1 MKKIL
6 ILLVLVATSLLA
18 QAQTRQLKVYLHSGV
33 VDTLRMSS
41 GSTIAHSRLNLQ
53 GERQDD
59 YVTMIVTIGDSIRK
73 YAIADLDSLVL
84 PNGQRIIFRGS
95 QVVQPVL
102 ARAVGD
108 VTPDDVGDLTGQV
121 IRQGMH
127 RTSFS
132 GTFPGSDIVTF
143 YWTEN
148 DRIRLDV
155 GDEARAED
163 LSADKTEATFI
174 FDGAELESGS
184 YVVYY
189 PDKIVTIA
197 TEQTQTGANNS
208 DHIGDAGDC
217 GTALAELQD
226 DGTYGFTLKH
236 QASYLCFLPH
246 IDRMP
251 SVRISKIVLSS
262 SSAIAGD
269 YQMSR
274 AGLYNGTNT
283 SQTITLNL
291 NPQREKDFVIGHS
304 LNTVQDTCAAYMV
317 IAPQS
322 ASCNFTVT
330 YYLTDTLS
338 RITTTYQQSFSLQP
352 VANTVYPINSN
363 IPDDLFAVVDM
374 GLSTKW
380 SHANLSATEP
390 SQAGD
395 TYTFVGKNDPALTS
409 TVVTQWA
416 TPTNLQM
423 QELIDGC
430 TWEPFVY
437 NGVNG
442 YLVTAKNP
450 GYDGVCHR
458 LFLPNGTYW
467 TSGVTSPD
475 STSRYSMTASGSPA
489 LAATAVTSQLAIRPV
504 EVLYVDM
511 GLPGHTMWATH
522 NIGATTPSM
531 RGDCYAWGETETK
544 NIYSQNTYDPL
555 GNGTGA
561 YDNLDTNI
569 AGTQYDVARVKWGGA
584 WRMPTT
590 TDFNELNNNSN
601 CQWTWTTI
609 NGQNGHLITSK
620 INGNTI
626 FLPAAGYRYD
636 VSRGYSGSYGFYY
649 SSEPEGATNSRA
661 YGLEFG
667 SGSTDHR
674 VTVNYQIQFYRY
686 YGLPIRP
693 VFTYTGS
700 DLMVTSDSVQWKMGD
715 TEAVLHGTFASMT
728 PLTESVKVGFLMGD
742 SLNLTVANADSVI
755 TFTRSANGT
764 FSCTMPVYNDYGYYW
779 RAYVQDADT
788 VILGD
793 VMEYGIRIVDLG
805 LPSGTRW
812 RNMNVGAS
820 RVEESGE
827 YYQWGEV
834 VTKDTY
840 NIASYDPLG
849 NGGGTYD
856 NLDTN
861 ISGTQYD
868 AARQNLGGYWRI
880 PTKAEFEELRSN
892 CNWQWVTING
902 QTGHR
907 LTSKINGNSIFLPAA
922 GYRYDA
928 SRGYSG
934 SYGFYYS
941 SEPEG
946 ATNSRAY
953 GLEFGSGST
962 DHRVTVNYQI
972 QFYRYYGLPIRPVMT
987 YTGSDLVVTS
997 DSVEWKVGD
1006 TEAVLHGTFA
1016 TLVPQTSDVKVGFL
1030 VGDSLNLTVANADSV
1045 ITFTRSANGTF
1056 EATMPVFNDVGHY
1069 WRAYAQ
1075 DADTTMLG
1083 DVLDYGVRMIDLG
1096 LPSGVLWRNMNVGA
1110 SRIEERG
1117 DYFAWGEVE
1126 TKDTYDHAHY
1136 DPLGN
1141 GVSQYDNIGT
1151 DISGSD
1157 DYDAA
1162 RHNLGGYWRMPTKAE
1177 FDELNTNCNWQWKTI
1192 NGQTGYKLTSK
1203 INGNSIF
1210 LPAAGYR
1217 NGTSLY
1223 SVGSYGYYYSSVPE
1237 GATSG
1242 RAYGLQFY
1250 TSTHNVSYY
1259 SPSSMYRY
1267 NGYTIRPV
1275 AIPGTELSTG
1285 ARIDIMTDTLT
1296 YVPGTDHA
1304 QLYGTLTKYNHWS
1317 DNMTVGFIVG
1327 DSATFTAAT
1336 AVDTVTTIVRSSGQ
1350 YTLVAPYGGGDK
1362 WFRAAI
1368 FDGENCYFGRAI
1380 HYGTTVTT
1388 DSASYRQGSTAETV
1402 TLYGALKSDP
1412 TTLTQPVKVGFYI
1425 GKNKDVDRAT
1435 AIDSVKTTVDANGK
1449 FSLTIAARDT
1459 IVYYRAFV
1467 ELNDTCRGYGISR
1480 HYGFAFVD
1488 LGLPSGTWWANTNMG
1503 AASEITNG
1511 DYYAWGEVQPKTQFT
1526 QDNYA
1531 HYNATTGWADLGRD
1545 IAYSQYD
1552 AATHAFDGLTS
1563 MPSNAQYAELFKYC
1577 TQVKDTVDGT
1587 QVTRFIGPN
1596 GNSIILWY
1604 AAWTSVEDALTF
1616 GHIGYASSTGL
1627 SSKYSNFSIRP
1638 VRRINAFDG
1647 NGVQLGVTADSARW
1661 SAESTVATLY
1671 GSVHAAEAFSPVKV
1685 GFVVG
1690 ADTAVTKATADTI
1703 MSKQVSAAGQ
1713 FSLTYNYK
1721 SRPAYYRA
1729 FVELSDTTYYG
1740 NARRVG
1746 EAYIDLGLPSH
1757 TLWADMNVGAEEPS
1771 GLGYYVAWGD
1781 IISTRRL
1788 FGSDPNCDTYDAENH
1803 NWKEIGSNIA
1813 NTKYDGA
1820 RAIAKGLW
1828 SLPTDTQW
1836 QELFNCTWT
1845 NDTVNTIPG
1854 FRVTGPNG
1862 KSIFVPTYGQNYY
1875 SSGQYANYW
1884 TANNPRTS
1892 VYDPTA
1898 KYANVNASDAAKSF
1912 STIPRY
1918 FGLQLR
1924 AAATYTNILRDS
1936 TYLYL
1941 TADSC
1946 DWTPES
1952 TEVQLYGTLRSQ
1964 TPLTGATYGMV
1975 IGRNNNPEVG
1985 AEGVTS
1991 LTTTNTNGVLTAT
2004 TTLVGDRYYYRPY
2017 VSVGDTIYYGKE
2029 RRYGYAMIDLGLPSH
2044 TLWADINLG
2053 ATTDDGYGDYYQFG
2067 ETEPQLTT
2075 PFDDSTLSLHQPI
2088 TDSLGVIAHYQ
2099 YDAASVQLGGVW
2111 SIPTR
2116 AEILELIR
2124 NCTTRPDT
2132 LNGTWGVRLTGPNG
2146 NSIFIPRAGFGSGS
2160 SFPTY
2165 NSGNYAYIAS
2175 ADVYMSM
2182 TNYVWQKA
2190 YYTSRYAPQWNGS
2203 NGWYPDNSYNSYY
2216 GFPIRPVAHVS
2227 DTLATTNKPV
2237 SAVLQKWMPKKAAD
2251 GGDLLEARIYGVPV
2265 GKTISQMGIIL
2276 GRDSLL
2282 TRDNGTVYTSQNT
2295 NYVVEAPAGVDNT
2308 NSYVTLVG
2316 CSYRTTVP
2324 HINSQMWSRPYFVVD
2339 GETYYGLPHTVG
2351 PRLVDLGLPSGT
2363 MWADIN
2369 VGSIESGGEGE
2380 YYQWGELVPDDEE
2393 PWRAY
2398 SSNNY
2403 QYYNVFIGFDIART
2417 KYDAATQKWGPMYAM
2432 PTDPQ
2437 WNELLTNTTLRPD
2450 TVDGSYGMRFIGPNG
2465 NSIFMPYQ
2473 GYRDNTY
2480 RYSYGYN
2487 SAYGYYWTSNQY
2499 GYDSNYSGNN
2509 NYSYTR
2515 YFYGYGSSTGSHSRS
2530 DYSRYYGMPIRP
2542 VGKISAM
2549 LADGTPIYLEPIAAD
2564 LSQQGYQL
2572 TGALSLPSGITATSV
2587 GFYVGDNEQ
2596 VNAETGTLVAAAV
2609 ANDTITSTGY
2619 AVFTGNRRWFRPYA
2633 VINGE
2638 PVLGSAKEF
2647 GVELVDMGF
2656 PSGTKWANMNLGA
2669 HDENEKGGY
2678 YQWGDIEPDDPTSN
2692 LSYGGGSYDPLGDG
2706 AGAPDDLGA
2715 DISGTQYDAV
2725 RAAWGNMWS
2734 MPTQDQF
2741 NELIANSIVQQVNNS
2756 NNNTIGYRFVSKLNG
2771 NSFFLPYAGYYYR
2784 SGSSLYNSSGCYYW
2798 TSAVGNYSSVQAYYF
2813 YTYGQGSSYTSSQYS
2828 RYYGLPLRPV
2838 ARQNAVLADGTLVYV
2853 GGTGSHLHNGN
2864 YSFSGLVLNVPT
2876 NVTVSS
2882 AGFVVGADSLVTT
2895 ETGTTLTATL
2905 VNDTLTSTQTMP
2917 DIGAKR
2923 WYRPFIV
2930 VDGQTVY
2937 GTASQFG
2944 VLLVD
2949 LGLPSGTLWAD
2960 ANLGAS
2966 QPTEKGDFYLWGET
2980 TAPKTS
2986 PQTTAFLPPNYALYD
3001 NSTGFTDVGMDISY
3015 TEYDAAHVAMGGL
3028 IAMPTVTQMKE
3039 LVANCSFVPE
3049 KVDGVPGVWAVSRI
3063 NDNRIFL
3070 PANGQWQNSSGAPYY
3085 NWDSSSPDLYYWTSS
3100 IPENTAGNNGSA
3112 NAFWSE
3118 VPNGV
3123 ASSTT
3128 AYGGNQYNRY
3138 YGLGIRPV
3146 AQFNTTAGDGRKFY
3160 FVSDSVAMHSSVPE
3174 AKLYATAH
3182 GISSSMSDVTR
3193 GFIVGT
3199 SATVEITDAIGGAQ
3213 SVTTLPRDQ
3222 FSTTLDATYL
3232 DGLTVGTTYYARPFL
3247 TVGTE
3252 TFYGDAMEITNSLT
3266 AYTDSTDWKQGA
3278 TTVTF
3283 YGSADGATAS
3293 SSPTYGF
3300 LVGDHADITA
3310 ASEGV
3315 RNLSAAYINDS
3326 VFTAQ
3331 VNDLAEG
3338 VHYYRAYAKVG
3349 TGYAYGIAR
3358 RFGNG
3363 LVDLGLPSGTLWTTA
3378 NLGSQNDFTVDS
3390 LYAWGEKA
3398 VKTEY
3403 TSANYAGTGTSEY
3416 VTDISRTAYDVAR
3429 AKLGNSY
3436 FMPNMELWQELIN
3449 NCTIVRDTVENV
3461 VCWKVTSKVEGY
3473 TDRFIYLPMTNLW
3486 TATRYSDDRANYRSN
3501 DNVLLSAYSYLGYG
3515 VRPVYQ
3521 KNITTL
3527 NGDDMFLHADRIDYD
3542 TDEKTATLNGSVRG
3556 ITTEMTDIQIGF
3568 VVGTTEDVDVDH
3580 AMTDGV
3586 FTNETATDGTF
3597 YNVLPATFV
3606 DKFAV
3611 GVTYYARPY
3620 ITIGESETLYGNA
3633 LAIRNT
3639 LTVTTDSCNWQYGAS
3654 TTRLCGAVQGVT
3666 ASSTPTYGFVV
3677 GKNATITAADE
3688 GVTIVNATLTDGV
3701 FKGSL
3706 TTPSGLNYYRAFAVE
3721 NGQYV
3726 YGDARRFGL
3735 ELVDLGLRSGT
3746 LWSNIDLGAQT
3757 EEESGTLYAWGETTP
3772 KTSYEYSNYD
3782 PKGDGTNAYDYIGNN
3797 IQFTQYDAATQ
3808 NMGGLFAMP
3817 TESQWVELANS
3828 CTMTSESGGYRYT
3841 SKTDPTKS
3849 IFIASGTRWSSV
3861 MPSTTN
3867 SYAYYYSPGNTS
3879 VTYTTSVYYGY
3890 AVRPVYGGNVK
3901 LADETILNVATD
3913 SCDWQNGASNVRLY
3927 GTVRGSVEGQALSY
3941 GFVIGNKADV
3951 TINTTGV
3958 QNVSAT
3964 LSGGKLTA
3972 QVANTSGKYYY
3983 RAYVKE
3989 GDNYFYGS
3997 AKSYGWE
4004 MVDLGLP
4011 SGTLWAS
4018 VNLGASKE
4026 GEYGHQY
4033 AWGETH
4039 TKADA
4044 NFTQANYDPMGNG
4057 GNVYDGIG
4065 TDIQHTK
4072 YDAAR
4077 AAFGDAYA
4085 MPTRAQIEELYTN
4098 CTMTSTYVNGVS
4110 GYLYTSLKK
4119 GYTDKSIFI
4128 PSNYIWTSDI
4138 YNNDAYNSSAYYYS
4152 PGNSYNNN
4160 STNRYNGYYIRP
4172 VYSGNVT
4179 LADETI
4185 LHVAADSCD
4194 WQFGAAKVNVYGT
4207 VLGKVEGQTLTYGF
4221 VVGNS
4226 EKITVNTEGVQ
4237 NVAATL
4243 TGNKLTAQVDNM
4255 IGRNFYRAYVKE
4267 DDNYSYS
4274 SAKSYGVELVDL
4286 GLPSGTLW
4294 TTVNLGASKESDYG
4308 DRYSWGET
4316 AAKSNSGSSYY
4327 DPIGD
4332 GTGGNDDIGMDI
4344 QHTKYDAATAAYG
4357 GVFAMP
4363 TREQMAEL
4371 YTNCTMTSATVNNVS
4386 GYRYTSK
4393 TDATKSIFIPSQYI
4407 WMSEVY
4413 SSPTNGSAYYY
4424 YPGNSY
4430 NSNTNSRSSLCYI
4443 RAVYCGNV
4451 TLADQTVLN
4460 VTADSCDWQ
4469 YGTAN
4474 VNLYGTVRGSLE
4486 GHEATYGF
4494 IIGDNANINV
4504 NTEGVQNVN
4513 GTLSGTK
4520 LSALVP
4526 NTSGK
4531 HYYRAYV
4538 KEGENYYYG
4547 TAKYYGFE
4555 LVDFGLPSGTLWSS
4569 LNIGAT
4575 IESEVGNK
4583 YAWGETVVKT
4593 SYTEATYDPLSNGA
4607 GSYDNIGLDIQHSGF
4622 DAATAAYGGVYA
4634 MPTRAQITELH
4645 TYCNVNSATVN
4656 GISGYRYTSKT
4667 DATKSIFI
4675 PGSAIWTSEV
4685 YNNSATGNNAYYY
4698 SPSTSNN
4705 ANGTNRYSGYYVRPV
4720 YCGNVKLADETV
4732 LNVSADSS
4740 DWKLDAVKV
4749 NIYGTVRGDVIG
4761 KTLTCGFVFGDNA
4774 NVTVETTGAVDV
4786 PVSLAGNRL
4795 FAQVDNSAGRTYYR
4809 AYVKEGSNYFY
4820 SAAKNYGL
4828 GLVDLGLPS
4837 GTLWLDV
4844 NLGASTETEYGYQYA
4859 WGETAVKASYST
4871 SNYDP
4876 LGNGTSPT
4884 YDNIGLNI
4892 QHTQFDAATVAYGD
4906 CYAMPTTAQIAE
4918 LYNSSNCTKTA
4929 ETING
4934 VSGYRFTSKKAGYT
4948 DKSIFIPNQII
4959 WTSEVTN
4966 SVPTYSTAYYYSPN
4980 NSSYSSTNRYAGY
4993 YIRPVY
4999 CGNMKLADETRLYVT
5014 TDSCDWHYT
5023 ASSVNVYGTV
5033 MGKVAGKSLTYGF
5046 VIGDAANV
5054 EVGTA
5059 GAVNVSAALVNGKLS
5074 AQNVATSAGMHF
5086 YRAYVN
5092 DGTDYYYSP
5101 AKSYGVE
5108 LVDLGLPSGTL
5119 WAATNLGAATE
5130 SEFGNK
5136 YAWGE
5141 TFAKTSSNG
5150 TSYYDPLGDGTGTY
5164 DQIGVNIQGTQYDA
5178 ATAAFGGVF
5187 GMPTR
5192 DQIAELYNSN
5202 YCTKTSATVNGVS
5215 GYRFTSKKEGYTDKS
5230 IFIPNQTIWTSE
5242 IYNNIANAYAY
5253 YYTPSSTSTSSTYR
5267 YNGYYVRPVY
5277 NGGIQMSDG
5286 QRVNLVSSAA
5296 QFNSTDKTSTLSGV
5310 VKGLTAGMN
5319 ISEVGFVVSDAETVG
5334 VSTAAD
5340 GTFAATLGADG
5351 TFTTTLPTSFMDR
5364 YSEGSTLYMRAY
5376 AVIEGNTY
5384 YATNA
5389 VSWKLRSEI
5398 TVTSINVPAGTTSSP
5413 GTLVM
5418 DYSEYDKVTIN
5429 HLYDHN
5435 GTSDT
5440 YNDYCRGYIKLI
5452 AAPGCKWKITGAV
5465 NTESL
5470 SWDWVSIYDGT
5481 SVTPSGDYNSGCA
5494 VRVGGQGQSINYTS
5508 SSNVIYVCFR
5518 TDGSGHGPYT
5528 NGGFDLQL
5536 VAE

>member
-1 MKKIL
+1 M
-6 ILLVLVATSLLA
+6 VLVVTSLLA
-18 QAQTRQLKVYLHSGV
+18 QAQTRQLKVYRHNGD
-33 VDTLRMSS
+33 VDTLRMVS
-41 GSTIAHSRLNLQ
+41 GSTISHSRFDLQ
-53 GERQDD
+53 GVQQDD
-59 YVTMIVTIGDSIRK
+59 YVTMVITIPSAIGDQFVTK
-73 YAIADLDSLVL
+73 YAIAELDSLVL
-84 PNGQRIIFRGS
+84 PNGQTIIFRGS
-95 QVVQPVL
+95 QVVQPVM
-102 ARAVGD
+102 APAMGD
-108 VTPDDVGDLTGQV
+108 ITPDDVGDLTGQTV
-121 IRQGMH
+121 KSDMR

-155 GDEARAED
+155 GDEARAEG
-163 LSADKTEATFI
+163 LSDDKTQATFI
-174 FDGAELESGS
+174 FDGAELEAGS

-189 PDKIVTIA
+189 PNKIVTIA
-197 TEQTQTGANNS
+197 TEQTQNGANNS
-208 DHIGDAGDC
+208 DHIGEAGDC
-217 GTALAELQD
+217 GTALAELQQ
-226 DGTYGFTLKH
+226 DGTYSFTLEHK
-236 QASYLCFLPH
+236 AAYLCFLPH
-246 IDRMP
+246 IDNLP
-251 SVRISKIVLSS
+251 SVKITKIELSCS
-262 SSAIAGD
+262 NAIAGD
-269 YQMSR
+269 FQMSR
-274 AGLYNGTNT
+274 AGLYNGSNT
-283 SQTITLNL
+283 SSTITLNL
-291 NPQREKDFVIGHS
+291 NPLRGKDFIIGHN

-322 ASCNFTVT
+322 ANRNFTAT

-338 RITTTYQQSFSLQP
+338 RISTAYQQSFTFQP
-352 VANTVYPINSN
+352 VANTVYPINVKV
-363 IPDDLFAVVDM
+363 PDDIFAVVDM

-380 SHANLSATEP
+380 AHANLSAKEP
-390 SQAGD
+390 SQGGT
-395 TYTFVGKNDPALTS
+395 TYTFTGKNDPALTS
-409 TVVTQWA
+409 TPVTQWA

-430 TWEPFVY
+430 TWKPFVY

-450 GYDGVCHR
+450 GYDGICHR

-475 STSRYSMTASGSPA
+475 STARYSVTASASPA
-489 LAATAVTSQLAIRPV
+489 LSASAVTSSLAIRPV
-504 EVLYVDM
+504 EVLFVDM
-511 GLPGHTMWATH
+511 GLPGHTLWATH
-522 NIGATTPSM
+522 NVGATTPSM
-531 RGDCYAWGETETK
+531 RGDYYAWGETETK
-544 NIYSQNTYDPL
+544 NIYNSSTYDPL
-555 GNGTGA
+555 HNGTGS

-584 WRMPTT
+584 WRLPTR
-590 TDFNELNNNSN
+590 TDFDELNSNSN

-609 NGQNGHLITSK
+609 SGQNGYLVKSK
-620 INGNTI
+620 TTNNTI
-626 FLPAAGYRYD
+626 FLPAAGNRD
-636 VSRGYSGSYGFYY
+636 GATRSNSNSYGFYY
-649 SSEPEGATNSRA
+649 SSVPESATASRA
-661 YGLEFG
+661 YGLEFHS
-667 SGSTDHR
+667 SGR
-674 VTVNYQIQFYRY
+674 NVTVSYGINFYRY

-693 VFTYTGS
+693 VITYTGS

-715 TEAVLHGTFASMT
+715 TEAILHGTFASIS
-728 PLTESVKVGFLMGD
+728 PL
-742 SLNLTVANADSVI
+742 
-755 TFTRSANGT
+755 SA
-764 FSCTMPVYNDYGYYW
+764 S
-779 RAYVQDADT
+779 
-788 VILGD
+788 
-793 VMEYGIRIVDLG
+793 
-805 LPSGTRW
+805 
-812 RNMNVGAS
+812 
-820 RVEESGE
+820 
-827 YYQWGEV
+827 
-834 VTKDTY
+834 
-840 NIASYDPLG
+840 
-849 NGGGTYD
+849 
-856 NLDTN
+856 
-861 ISGTQYD
+861 
-868 AARQNLGGYWRI
+868 
-880 PTKAEFEELRSN
+880 
-892 CNWQWVTING
+892 
-902 QTGHR
+902 
-907 LTSKINGNSIFLPAA
+907 
-922 GYRYDA
+922 
-928 SRGYSG
+928 
-934 SYGFYYS
+934 
-941 SEPEG
+941 
-946 ATNSRAY
+946 
-953 GLEFGSGST
+953 
-962 DHRVTVNYQI
+962 
-972 QFYRYYGLPIRPVMT
+972 
-987 YTGSDLVVTS
+987 
-997 DSVEWKVGD
+997 
-1006 TEAVLHGTFA
+1006 
-1016 TLVPQTSDVKVGFL
+1016 VKVGFL
-1030 VGDSLNLTVANADSV
+1030 VGDSLNLTHENADS
-1045 ITFTRSANGTF
+1045 IFTFTRSAKGTF
-1056 EATMPVFNDVGHY
+1056 SATMPIYNNVGHC
-1069 WRAYAQ
+1069 WRAYVQ
-1075 DADTTMLG
+1075 DADTIILG
-1083 DVLDYGVRMIDLG
+1083 DVLEYGERMVDLG
-1096 LPSGVLWRNMNVGA
+1096 LPSGNLWRNMNVGS

-1117 DYFAWGEVE
+1117 DYYAWGEVE
-1126 TKDTYDHAHY
+1126 TKDTYNYASY
-1136 DPLGN
+1136 DPLKN
-1141 GVSQYDNIGT
+1141 GYSQYDNIGT
-1151 DISGSD
+1151 NISGD
-1157 DYDAA
+1157 ETYDAA
-1162 RHNLGGYWRMPTKAE
+1162 RHNLGGYWRMPTKDD
-1177 FDELNTNCNWQWKTI
+1177 FTELSNNCNWQWKTI

-1210 LPAAGYR
+1210 LPAAGNR
-1217 NGTSLY
+1217 DATSL
-1223 SVGSYGYYYSSVPE
+1223 SNTGTYGFYYSSVPE
-1237 GATSG
+1237 SATAS
-1242 RAYGLQFY
+1242 RAYGLEFH
-1250 TSTHNVSYY
+1250 SSGHNVTVSYGI
-1259 SPSSMYRY
+1259 SFYRY
-1267 NGYTIRPV
+1267 YGLPIRPI
-1275 AIPGTELSTG
+1275 AIPGIELSTG

-1327 DSATFTAAT
+1327 DSASFTAAT
-1336 AVDTVTTIVRSSGQ
+1336 ATDTVTTIVRNSGQ
-1350 YTLVAPYGGGDK
+1350 YTLEVPYLGGDK
-1362 WFRAAI
+1362 WFRAVL
-1368 FDGENCYFGRAI
+1368 FDGTNAVVSRAI

-1388 DSASYRQGSTAETV
+1388 DSASYRQGSTATTI
-1402 TLYGALKSDP
+1402 TLYGKLTSDP

-1425 GKNKDVDRAT
+1425 GKDKNVSRTT

-1467 ELNDTCRGYGISR
+1467 EHNDTCRGYGISR

-1488 LGLPSGTWWANTNMG
+1488 LGLPSGTWWGNTDLG
-1503 AASEITNG
+1503 AASEITAG
-1511 DYYAWGEVQPKTQFT
+1511 DYYAWGEIQSKTQFT

-1563 MPSNAQYAELFKYC
+1563 LPSNLQYAELYKYC
-1577 TQVKDTVDGT
+1577 TAVKDTVDGT
-1587 QVTRFIGPN
+1587 AVTRYVGPN

-1604 AAWTSVEDALTF
+1604 PSWTSTEDALTF
-1616 GHIGYASSTGL
+1616 GHMGYTGSMGC
-1627 SSKYSNFSIRP
+1627 SSKYSSFGIRP
-1638 VRRINAFDG
+1638 VRRINAYDK
-1647 NGVQLGVTADSARW
+1647 NGIRLGVTADSAQW
-1661 SAESTVATLY
+1661 SATSTVATLY
-1671 GSVHAAEAFSPVKV
+1671 GSVHAADAFSPVKV

-1703 MSKQVSAAGQ
+1703 MSKQVSAAGP

-1740 NARRVG
+1740 SARRVG
-1746 EAYIDLGLPSH
+1746 IAYVDLGLASH
-1757 TLWADMNVGAEEPS
+1757 TLWADMNVGSENPS
-1771 GLGYYVAWGD
+1771 GLGTYVAWGD
-1781 IISTRRL
+1781 TISTRRL
-1788 FGSDPNCDTYDAENH
+1788 FGSNNNCDTYDATSSS
-1803 NWKEIGSNIA
+1803 WLEIGKDIS
-1813 NTKYDGA
+1813 NTKYDAA
-1820 RAIAKGLW
+1820 RAISKGLW
-1828 SLPTDTQW
+1828 NMPTKTQW
-1836 QELFNCTWT
+1836 EELYSCAWAK
-1845 NDTVNTIPG
+1845 DTVNTIPG
-1854 FRVTGPNG
+1854 YRVTGPNG
-1862 KSIFVPTYGQNYY
+1862 KSIFIPSFGHNYY
-1875 SSGQYANYW
+1875 AMGNSTDYW

-1898 KYANVNASDAAKSF
+1898 QYATVSWSGSSASKNF

-1918 FGLQLR
+1918 FGMQVR
-1924 AAATYTNILRDS
+1924 AAAVYTNITRDS
-1936 TYLYL
+1936 TYLYIS
-1941 TADSC
+1941 ADSC
-1946 DWTPES
+1946 DWTPAS
-1952 TEVQLYGTLRSQ
+1952 TTVHLYGTLRSQ
-1964 TPLTGATYGMV
+1964 TPLTGTTYGFV
-1975 IGRNNNPEVG
+1975 IGHNSNPQLG
-1985 AEGVTS
+1985 GEGVTQ
-1991 LTTTNTNGVLTAT
+1991 LTTTENNGQLTAT
-2004 TTLVGDRYYYRPY
+2004 TTLVGDRYYYRPFI
-2017 VSVGDTIYYGKE
+2017 SIGDTTYYGKE

-2044 TLWADINLG
+2044 TLWADVNLG

-2075 PFDDSTLSLHQPI
+2075 PFDDTTLSIHQPI

-2099 YDAASVQLGGVW
+2099 YDAATVQLGGVW
-2111 SIPTR
+2111 STPTR
-2116 AEILELIR
+2116 SEIMELDR
-2124 NCTTRPDT
+2124 LCTSRPDT
-2132 LNGTWGVRLTGPNG
+2132 LNGTYGVRFTGPNG
-2146 NSIFIPRAGFGSGS
+2146 NSIFIPKAGMASGT
-2160 SFPTY
+2160 SFPSY
-2165 NSGNYAYIAS
+2165 NGGNSLYIKS
-2175 ADVYMSM
+2175 ADVAMSQ

-2190 YYTSRYAPQWNGS
+2190 YYSSIYAPYWNE
-2203 NGWYPDNSYNSYY
+2203 SYRRLETDYTYNTTC
-2216 GFPIRPVAHVS
+2216 GFPLRAVAHVS
-2227 DTLATTNKPV
+2227 DTLATTNKHV

-2251 GGDLLEARIYGVPV
+2251 GRDLLEARVYGVPV

-2282 TRDNGTVYTSQNT
+2282 TRDNGTVFTSDT
-2295 NYVVEAPAGVDNT
+2295 TDFVVAAPAGVDNT
-2308 NSYVTLVG
+2308 NYYVTLVG
-2316 CSYRTTVP
+2316 CSYRTVVP
-2324 HINSQMWSRPYFVVD
+2324 HISSQQWCRPFFVVD
-2339 GETYYGLPHTVG
+2339 GETYYGLPHKVG

-2363 MWADIN
+2363 LWADMN
-2369 VGSIESGGEGE
+2369 VGSIEPGGEGE
-2380 YYQWGELVPDDEE
+2380 YYQWGELTPDDEE
-2393 PWRAY
+2393 PWRNYAY
-2398 SSNNY
+2398 TYY
-2403 QYYNVFIGFDIART
+2403 QYYNMYIGADIART
-2417 KYDAATQKWGPMYAM
+2417 KYDVASQKWGPMYAI

-2437 WNELLTNTTLRPD
+2437 WIELQQNTTMRPD
-2450 TVDGSYGMRFIGPNG
+2450 TVDGNYGTRFIGPNG
-2465 NSIFMPYQ
+2465 NSIFMPHQ
-2473 GYRDNTY
+2473 GYRYDTSKSN
-2480 RYSYGYN
+2480 YGYY
-2487 SAYGYYWTSNQY
+2487 SSYGYYWTSNQ
-2499 GYDSNYSGNN
+2499 DSYQNYPTST
-2509 NYSYTR
+2509 YSSAYTR
-2515 YFYGYGSSTGSHSRS
+2515 YFESYGTYTYQSYST
-2530 DYSRYYGMPIRP
+2530 YSKYYGMPIRP
-2542 VGKISAM
+2542 VGKVSAL
-2549 LADGTPIYLEPIAAD
+2549 LADGTPIYMEPIVAE
-2564 LSQQGYQL
+2564 LTPSGYEL
-2572 TGALSLPSGITATSV
+2572 TAALSLPYGATATTV
-2587 GFYVGDNEQ
+2587 GFYVGNDKN
-2596 VNAETGTLVAAAV
+2596 VNAETGTAIAAAL
-2609 ANDTITSTGY
+2609 ANDTITSTAY
-2619 AVFTGNRRWFRPYA
+2619 APFDGNRRWFRPYA

-2638 PVLGSAKEF
+2638 TVLGSAIEY
-2647 GVELVDMGF
+2647 GVQLVDLGL
-2656 PSGTKWANMNLGA
+2656 PSGTKWADMNLGA
-2669 HDENEKGGY
+2669 SNDTESGDY
-2678 YQWGDIEPDDPTSN
+2678 YQWGETTLDARN
-2692 LSYGGGSYDPLGDG
+2692 NQSYSMAVYDPLGDG
-2706 AGAPDDLGA
+2706 ANGYDDLGA
-2715 DISGTQYDAV
+2715 DISGTRFDAA
-2725 RAAWGNMWS
+2725 RANWGTMWS
-2734 MPTQDQF
+2734 MPTQEQF
-2741 NELIANSIVQQVNNS
+2741 YELKANCLFQTVQNS
-2756 NNNTIGYRFVSKLNG
+2756 NNNTIGYRVVSKLNG
-2771 NSFFLPYAGYYYR
+2771 NSIFLPLSGYY
-2784 SGSSLYNSSGCYYW
+2784 YNSSGTNPYSSTGSCYYW
-2798 TSAVGNYSSVQAYYF
+2798 TSKAYNPNNANVCYIGGPTSVYPDN
-2813 YTYGQGSSYTSSQYS
+2813 TYD
-2828 RYYGLPLRPV
+2828 RYYGMPIRPV
-2838 ARQNAVLADGTLVYV
+2838 ARQNAALPDGTLVYV
-2853 GGTGSHLHNGN
+2853 GGTGSHLHDGS
-2864 YSFSGLVLNVPT
+2864 YSFSGLVLNVPSS
-2876 NVTVSS
+2876 VTISS
-2882 AGFVVGADSLVTT
+2882 AGFVVGNDSLVTT

-2905 VNDTLTSTQTMP
+2905 VNDTLTSTQTVANT
-2917 DIGAKR
+2917 GSKR

-2937 GTASQFG
+2937 GTAIKFG
-2944 VLLVD
+2944 VVLVD

-2960 ANLGAS
+2960 ANLGAD
-2966 QPTEKGDFYLWGET
+2966 QPTEKGDYYLWGET
-2980 TAPKTS
+2980 TAPKLKPSTS
-2986 PQTTAFLPPNYALYD
+2986 AYNTGNYALYGP
-3001 NSTGFTDVGMDISY
+3001 NGLMDVGMDIAY
-3015 TEYDAAHVAMGGL
+3015 TQYDVAHVNMGGL
-3028 IAMPTVTQMKE
+3028 FAMPTVTQMKE
-3039 LVANCSFVPE
+3039 LVANCTFVPE
-3049 KVDGVPGVWAVSRI
+3049 NIDGVPGVWAVSNI
-3063 NDNRIFL
+3063 NGNQIFL
-3070 PANGQWQNSSGAPYY
+3070 PATGQWQSSSGAPYY
-3085 NWDSSSPDLYYWTSS
+3085 YWDSGSPDVYLWTSS
-3100 IPENTAGNNGSA
+3100 IQENTGGTNAYAHCFYTEYPSTPGSTPSVSPNNTYYR
-3112 NAFWSE
+3112 W
-3118 VPNGV
+3118 
-3123 ASSTT
+3123 
-3128 AYGGNQYNRY
+3128 
-3138 YGLGIRPV
+3138 YGLCIRPV
-3146 AQFNTTAGDGRKFY
+3146 ALFNTTVLDGRQFY
-3160 FVSDSVAMHSSVPE
+3160 FESDSVAMHSEVPE
-3174 AKLYATAH
+3174 ARLYAKARGVTA
-3182 GISSSMSDVTR
+3182 SMTDVTR
-3193 GFIVGT
+3193 GFVVGT
-3199 SATVEITDAIGGAQ
+3199 SADVEIGPDAIGGAL
-3213 SVTTLPRDQ
+3213 SAVAVSESQ
-3222 FSTTLDATYL
+3222 FRTTLDATYL
-3232 DGLTVGTTYYARPFL
+3232 DQLTVGTTYYARPFL
-3247 TVGTE
+3247 TVGSE
-3252 TFYGDAMEITNSLT
+3252 TFYGEAMEISNSLT

-3278 TTVTF
+3278 TAVTF

-3331 VNDLAEG
+3331 VNDLSEG

-3349 TGYAYGIAR
+3349 DGYAYGIAR

-3390 LYAWGEKA
+3390 LYAWGETA

-3501 DNVLLSAYSYLGYG
+3501 GNVLLSAYSYLGYG

-3639 LTVTTDSCNWQYGAS
+3639 LTVTTDSCNWQYGAA

-3735 ELVDLGLRSGT
+3735 ELVDLGLPSGT
-3746 LWSNIDLGAQT
+3746 LWSNIDLGAQSET
-3757 EEESGTLYAWGETTP
+3757 ETGAQYAWGELAP
-3772 KTSYEYSNYD
+3772 KATYEYNTYD
-3782 PKGDGTNAYDYIGNN
+3782 PKGDGVSQYDWLGND
-3797 IQFTQYDAATQ
+3797 IQFTRYDAA
-3808 NMGGLFAMP
+3808 NHALGGLFAMP
-3817 TESQWVELANS
+3817 TDTQWKELYIN
-3828 CTMTSESGGYRYT
+3828 CTITSETVDGVSGYRFT
-3841 SKTDPTKS
+3841 SKTDATKS
-3849 IFIASGTRWSSV
+3849 IFLTSGKYRWSSV
-3861 MPSTTN
+3861 MYQN
-3867 SYAYYYSPGNTS
+3867 SNSSAYTYYSGTS
-3879 VTYTTSVYYGY
+3879 LNSSSTYNGWII
-3890 AVRPVYGGNVK
+3890 RPVYNGNVK
-3901 LADETILNVATD
+3901 LQDNTVLHVTTD
-3913 SCDWQNGASNVRLY
+3913 SCQWQQSAAKVNLY
-3927 GTVRGSVEGQALSY
+3927 GTIKGTIGSHTLTY
-3941 GFVIGNKADV
+3941 GFVVGNKSDV
-3951 TINTTGV
+3951 TVATAV
-3958 QNVSAT
+3958 QNVTAT
-3964 LSGGKLTA
+3964 FTGNRLSA
-3972 QVANTSGKYYY
+3972 QVDNASGKYYY

-3989 GDNYFYGS
+3989 GDNYFYGA
-3997 AKSYGWE
+3997 AKSYGTE
-4004 MVDLGLP
+4004 LVDLGLP

-4018 VNLGASKE
+4018 VNLGASVESEVGNK
-4026 GEYGHQY
+4026 Y

-4039 TKADA
+4039 TKPDAD
-4044 NFTQANYDPMGNG
+4044 FTQAKYDPLGNG
-4057 GNVYDGIG
+4057 GNVYDNIG
-4065 TDIQHTK
+4065 MDIQHTQ
-4072 YDAAR
+4072 YDAAK
-4077 AAFGDAYA
+4077 AIFGSCYA
-4085 MPTRAQIEELYTN
+4085 MPSREQAEELYSY
-4098 CTMTSTYVNGVS
+4098 CTMTYTYVNGVS
-4110 GYLYTSLKK
+4110 GYLYTSTKK
-4119 GYTDKSIFI
+4119 GYQDKSIFI
-4128 PSNYIWTSDI
+4128 PNCNMWMSEV
-4138 YNNDAYNSSAYYYS
+4138 YYS
-4152 PGNSYNNN
+4152 PTNNNAYYFNSGGSYN
-4160 STNRYNGYYIRP
+4160 TYTHNRYDGYYIRP
-4172 VYSGNVT
+4172 VYSGNVK
-4179 LADETI
+4179 LADKTI
-4185 LHVAADSCD
+4185 LYVAADSCD
-4194 WQFGAAKVNVYGT
+4194 WQFGASKVNLYGT
-4207 VLGKVEGQTLTYGF
+4207 VMGKVAGQTLTYGF
-4221 VVGNS
+4221 VVGDNAD
-4226 EKITVNTEGVQ
+4226 ITVTTAGVQ
-4237 NVAATL
+4237 NVAATFSS
-4243 TGNKLTAQVDNM
+4243 GKLTAQVNNAT
-4255 IGRNFYRAYVKE
+4255 GRNFYRAYVKE
-4267 DDNYSYS
+4267 GDNYFYS
-4274 SAKSYGVELVDL
+4274 DAKSFGVELVDL

-4294 TTVNLGASKESDYG
+4294 ATTNLGATKVSDYG
-4308 DRYSWGET
+4308 YQYAWGET
-4316 AAKSNSGSSYY
+4316 SDKSSFSTSTY
-4327 DPIGD
+4327 DPLGD
-4332 GTGGNDDIGMDI
+4332 GTGTYDNIGLDI

-4357 GVFAMP
+4357 GAFAMP
-4363 TREQMAEL
+4363 TREQIMEL
-4371 YTNCTMTSATVNNVS
+4371 YNSNNCTMSSTTVNGVS
-4386 GYRYTSK
+4386 GYRFTSRKEGYT
-4393 TDATKSIFIPSQYI
+4393 DKSIFIPNNNI
-4407 WMSEVY
+4407 WTSEVY
-4413 SSPTNGSAYYY
+4413 NGTANNSNAYYY
-4424 YPGNSY
+4424 YPGNTSINY
-4430 NSNTNSRSSLCYI
+4430 GGR
-4443 RAVYCGNV
+4443 VYGYYVRPVFSGNV
-4451 TLADQTVLN
+4451 TLQDNTVLN
-4460 VTADSCDWQ
+4460 LSTDSCHWQ
-4469 YGTAN
+4469 YDAAK
-4474 VNLYGTVRGSLE
+4474 VNLYGTLKGVVE
-4486 GHEATYGF
+4486 GHTLTYGF
-4494 IIGDNANINV
+4494 VIGDAANVEVGTSGAVNV
-4504 NTEGVQNVN
+4504 TV
-4513 GTLSGTK
+4513 TLSGGR
-4520 LSALVP
+4520 LFAQVD
-4526 NTSGK
+4526 NAAGK

-4538 KEGENYYYG
+4538 KEGSNYFYG
-4547 TAKYYGFE
+4547 AAKSYGFD

-4575 IESEVGNK
+4575 IESEVGNR
-4583 YAWGETVVKT
+4583 YAWGETAVKT

-4634 MPTRAQITELH
+4634 MPTRAQIAELH

-4761 KTLTCGFVFGDNA
+4761 KTLTYGFVFGDNA

-4859 WGETAVKASYST
+4859 WGETAVKASYSS

-4892 QHTQFDAATVAYGD
+4892 QHTQFDAATAAYGD

-5130 SEFGNK
+5130 SEVGNK

-5215 GYRFTSKKEGYTDKS
+5215 GYRFTSKIEGYTDKS

-5242 IYNNIANAYAY
+5242 IYNNDITNAYAY
-5253 YYTPSSTSTSSTYR
+5253 YYTPSGTNTSYTYR

-5286 QRVNLVSSAA
+5286 QRVNLMSSAA

-5310 VKGLTAGMN
+5310 VKGLTGGMN

-5364 YSEGSTLYMRAY
+5364 YPEGGTLYMRAY
-5376 AVIEGNTY
+5376 AVIEGTTY
-5384 YATNA
+5384 YAPSA
-5389 VSWKLRSEI
+5389 VSWSLKSEI
-5398 TVTSINVPAGTTSSP
+5398 TVASIDMPSSGTT
-5413 GTLVM
+5413 VR
-5418 DYSEYDKVTIN
+5418 DYSEYGKVTIN
-5429 HLYDHN
+5429 HLYDN
-5435 GTSDT
+5435 GGTGNYT
-5440 YNDYCRGYIKLI
+5440 NNCNGYLRLT
-5452 AAPGCKWKITGAV
+5452 AAPGCTWKITGTV
-5465 NTESL
+5465 QTESTTY
-5470 SWDWVSIYDGT
+5470 DWLTIYNGST
-5481 SVTPSGDYNSGCA
+5481 
-5494 VRVGGQGQSINYTS
+5494 TS
-5508 SSNVIYVCFR
+5508 SGYLGQQKIGGTTTQNINLQSTSNVILIYFR
-5518 TDGSGHGPYT
+5518 SDSSSVYQGI
-5528 NGGFDLQL
+5528 DLKL